1 MHNTVIKSKMRR
13 TAPGLTLSLSLL
25 LLSGCITNPEVPNFE
40 GIGFRESRYA
50 EVEAM
55 RDFRACRDEA
65 LQMDSQARASG
76 DTGRYLASARLLE
89 RCESDI
95 GPGAANVSR
104 EERMRA
110 YGLSVQNYLKGG
122 DAASAR
128 RNLDR
133 MRQAF
138 PDSDLYYADGSSFR
152 ETMGALLGQAD
163 SKDFGQF
170 AVLNVGSPLK
180 DEMRRVDYW
189 KQN

>member
-1 MHNTVIKSKMRR
+1 MRNR
-13 TAPGLTLSLSLL
+13 AIISNKRRVLPGLALALSLAALT
-25 LLSGCITNPEVPNFE
+25 GCGMNQQATNFE
-40 GIGFRESRYA
+40 GIDFRETRYA

-65 LQMDSQARASG
+65 LQLDSQARASG

-95 GPGAANVSR
+95 GPEAATISR

-110 YGLSVQNYLKGG
+110 YGLSVQNYIKGG

-133 MRQAF
+133 FEQAF

-170 AVLNVGSPLK
+170 AILNVSGSLK
-180 DEMRRVDYW
+180 DEMRRMEHW
-189 KQN
+189 QHN